1 MKRALILVAV
11 CCPALLNVSAFAE
24 TCGQRYPGSCR
35 LEVSTTIVR
44 TKGDTTAASPRL
56 SQQRIK
62 RARKTA
68 AKRARP
74 KVIASVPLPPPSPR
88 RMAAFSKPTTVVDE
102 AFNIL
107 TLSDSTDAALEAAL
121 ISRRT
126 DILGSMLQ

>member
-44 TKGDTTAASPRL
+44 TKGDVTAVPAPV
-56 SQQRIK
+56 SQRMK
-62 RARKTA
+62 RGRKTA

-88 RMAAFSKPTTVVDE
+88 RMAAFSKPTTIVDA

-107 TLSDSTDAALEAAL
+107 TLSDSTNAALEAAL

-126 DILGSMLQ
+126 DILGAMSQ

>member
-1 MKRALILVAV
+1 MKRALILAMV
-11 CCPALLNVSAFAE
+11 CCSALLNVSAFAE

-56 SQQRIK
+56 SQRMK
-62 RARKTA
+62 RARKMV
-68 AKRARP
+68 AKGVRLE
-74 KVIASVPLPPPSPR
+74 VIASVPLPPPSPR
-88 RMAAFSKPTTVVDE
+88 RTAAFSKPTTVVDE